1 MNNIR
6 KCVIIDIKYLLKYK
20 EFLLNKKYQLA
31 NKKAIQAKF
40 CTICCDDC
48 DGSCMNSN
56 FTHISNISNINNI
69 NNIANI
75 NNISNNITLRMMTCS
90 NNCNENVYNDCICL

>member
-31 NKKAIQAKF
+31 KY
-40 CTICCDDC
+40 CTICCDNC
-48 DGSCMNSN
+48 NGSCMNNN
-56 FTHISNISNINNI
+56 FTHISNINNNI
-69 NNIANI
+69 K
-75 NNISNNITLRMMTCS
+75 LRMMTCS
-90 NNCNENVYNDCICL
+90 NNCNENIYNDCICL

>member
-31 NKKAIQAKF
+31 KY
-40 CTICCDDC
+40 CTICCDNC
-48 DGSCMNSN
+48 NGSCMNSK
-56 FTHISNISNINNI
+56 FTHINNI
-69 NNIANI
+69 NNNI
-75 NNISNNITLRMMTCS
+75 KLRMMICS
-90 NNCNENVYNDCICL
+90 NNCNENIYNDCICL